1 MSEEY
6 LYLYCLNQFVSLLVQ
21 IEEVHGE
28 FTQED
33 LAEDDVMLLDVWD
46 QV

>member
-1 MSEEY
+1 M
-6 LYLYCLNQFVSLLVQ
+6 Q
-21 IEEVHGE
+21 IEEVPGD

-46 QV
+46 QVHSTVGHNRHLRIH

>member
-1 MSEEY
+1 M
-6 LYLYCLNQFVSLLVQ
+6 SLLAQ